1 MRGLTIRIYLNPKLY
16 IEKYTDLCMFF
27 SERIDLYI
35 KSMIDLINFQY
46 SRDGMGRLSDISRP
60 WSSTCEHKSTKTKR
74 YGFMW
79 VSATGQPSPSHL
91 LTSWQCYPL
100 GVESPST
107 WHVPV
112 QWVAVGECIPY
123 QLYQELLQPS
133 RYCTLNIRHQSRIS
147 KSGILWYHLIRY
159 DTTETFLMKSLQ
171 LSNLL
176 CPEYPSFAA
185 IE

>member
-112 QWVAVGECIPY
+112 QWVAVGECIPIIPRAAPF
-123 QLYQELLQPS
+123 QLESPNSCSKHTPAQRQDPLLPFVVDA
-133 RYCTLNIRHQSRIS
+133 TLS
-147 KSGILWYHLIRY
+147 YHLY
-159 DTTETFLMKSLQ
+159 SLHD
-171 LSNLL
+171 L
-176 CPEYPSFAA
+176 F
-185 IE
+185 